1 MLHIKMVGEIDEVR
15 IPGNFQLF
23 VENLNVAQAAGKAY
37 IMMQD
42 YNEKPMALNSK
53 NILIVRETDDDPVG
67 MIG

>member
-1 MLHIKMVGEIDEVR
+1 
-15 IPGNFQLF
+15 

-42 YNEKPMALNSK
+42 FNEKPMALNSK
-53 NILIVRETDDDPVG
+53 NILIVRESDDGPVG